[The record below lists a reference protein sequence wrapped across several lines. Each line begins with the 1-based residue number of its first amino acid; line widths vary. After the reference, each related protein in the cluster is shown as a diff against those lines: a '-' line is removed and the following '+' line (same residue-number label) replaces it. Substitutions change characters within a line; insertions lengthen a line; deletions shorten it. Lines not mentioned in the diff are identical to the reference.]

1 MKKFIIKRKK
11 SIIAAIISLVAG
23 ATLGFTGG
31 TTQEEID
38 VLLAKNKAVAI
49 QVEKQSSVI
58 KEGNEKLGSLNKEI
72 KELEA
77 KKLEQEKIA
86 KEESEKKAKEESER
100 KAREE
105 TDRLAREEAER
116 KAEEEAL
123 ALANSQQDYNSSNAG
138 TGYVEEEPIGQLV
151 WKTKSGSKY
160 HSINNCGNTDSSSAR
175 QITIDQAINSG
186 LGQCSNCF

>member
-1 MKKFIIKRKK
+1 MRKFMIKRRK
-11 SIIAAIISLVAG
+11 SIIAAIISLAVG

-38 VLLAKNKAVAI
+38 VLLAKNETISI
-49 QVEKQSSVI
+49 QVKEQNSVI
-58 KEGNEKLGSLNKEI
+58 KESNEKLDSLNEEI

-77 KKLEQEKIA
+77 KKLEQEKIE
-86 KEESEKKAKEESER
+86 KEEAEKKAKEESER

-105 TDRLAREEAER
+105 ADRLAREDAER
-116 KAEEEAL
+116 KAQEEAL

-160 HSINNCGNTDSSSAR
+160 HSRNNCGNTDSASAS
-175 QITIDQAINSG
+175 QITVDQAISNG
-186 LGQCSNCF
+186 LGPCSKCF